1 MKKSIALG
9 LFGLAVLAHTPLIKA
24 AGPTATATV
33 NFKGTLVYPIPCTFN
48 AASIEIDFEDM
59 VTTEVDGT
67 KYRKP
72 IDLGIDCSQA
82 GKSELKLRF
91 AGTADTDTTD
101 ALKTDV
107 DGFAIRF
114 ARDSS
119 NTTLPINGW
128 FNFDQAAVPT
138 LSAVPVKAST
148 KTLAP
153 ATISATATLEI
164 EYQ

>member
-1 MKKSIALG
+1 MKKVITLG
-9 LFGLAVLAHTPLIKA
+9 LFSLAVLAHTSATKA
-24 AGPTATATV
+24 AGPTSTATV
-33 NFKGTLVYPIPCTFN
+33 NFKGTLVYPIPCTFASN
-48 AASIEIDFEDM
+48 SIEIDFQDM

-72 IDLGIDCSQA
+72 INLGIDCSQA
-82 GKSELKLRF
+82 GKNELKMRF
-91 AGTADTDTTD
+91 AGTADSDNND
-101 ALKTDV
+101 ALGTNV
-107 DGFAIRF
+107 DGFAIQF

-119 NTTLPINGW
+119 NTTLPLNGW
-128 FNFDQAAVPT
+128 FNFDKAVVPT
-138 LSAVPVKAST
+138 LSAVPVKAAA